1 MDAQELQKVVAIHTT
16 AKSVH
21 FLNKEGKPVFKLRV
35 GDALYTDE
43 DGKMYTN
50 PVVIKT
56 GPITIKAGQYIT
68 ERQFFLNEPVAIDAV
83 DPEEYRKIDGH
94 KHLSF
99 VSTDCK
105 CFKDPYN
112 WYSAFCSKLCFD

>member
-1 MDAQELQKVVAIHTT
+1 MKTQELQKVVAIHTT

-21 FLNKEGKPVFKLRV
+21 FLNKEGRPVFKMRV

-43 DGKMYTN
+43 DGKIYTN
-50 PVVIKT
+50 PVLINT
-56 GPITIKAGQYIT
+56 RQYVQ
-68 ERQFFLNEPVAIDAV
+68 ERRFFLNEPVAIDAV
-83 DPEEYRKIDGH
+83 APEEYRKIDEH

-105 CFKDPYN
+105 CFEDPYN
-112 WYSAFCSKLCFD
+112 WYSAFCIKLCFD